1 MRQCVKPIRA
11 GKDRGAGLC
20 LGGAILGVSVLLAGC
35 AEEKPAPPPGP
46 FGQYINSAPR
56 KITRPATRQPGQ
68 AKATSP
74 ETTPGEG
81 APEASAAGPEQ
92 PSQSQP
98 GPAATPPEQTALAV
112 PSSTDLLGLDP
123 QHTRELL
130 GPAAQTNK
138 QSPATV
144 WHYKGDRCELDLS
157 FYMEMRS
164 GQMRTLHYNFKGEAD
179 SPEQR
184 QACLRSIIEENRK
197 PEHS

>member
-1 MRQCVKPIRA
+1 MRQRVKPTRA
-11 GKDRGAGLC
+11 GKDHGAGLC
-20 LGGAILGVSVLLAGC
+20 LRGALLGLSLLLVGC
-35 AEEKPAPPPGP
+35 AEDKPAPTPGP
-46 FGQYINSAPR
+46 FGQYIKSMPR
-56 KITRPATRQPGQ
+56 KIARPAPRMPNQ
-68 AKATSP
+68 AKTAP
-74 ETTPGEG
+74 ET
-81 APEASAAGPEQ
+81 APAET
-92 PSQSQP
+92 
-98 GPAATPPEQTALAV
+98 AATPEQAIEPPAAEPQQEQTAFAV
-112 PSSTDLLGLDP
+112 PSSTDLLGLDQ

-130 GPAAQTNK
+130 GPAAQTNS

>member
-1 MRQCVKPIRA
+1 VRDHARPLRAAEIRA
-11 GKDRGAGLC
+11 ARLC
-20 LGGAILGVSVLLAGC
+20 LAGAALAVGMLLAGC
-35 AEEKPAPPPGP
+35 VEEKPVPTPGP
-46 FGQYINSAPR
+46 FGAYIKSVPHRAA
-56 KITRPATRQPGQ
+56 RPVSRPPGQ
-68 AKATSP
+68 AKTPPEAGPSEAAGSP
-74 ETTPGEG
+74 EQAGQAPGEQATE
-81 APEASAAGPEQ
+81 APPPQ
-92 PSQSQP
+92 
-98 GPAATPPEQTALAV
+98 PEQTALAV

-130 GPAAQTNK
+130 GPAAQTNT

-144 WHYKGDRCELDLS
+144 WHYKSGRCELDLS

-164 GQMRTLHYNFKGEAD
+164 GQMRTLHYNFKGDAD